1 MRGVQSTLKRLK
13 KLNYMTYDKNELNMK
28 SRGGSELM
36 AERLY
41 ERIDPELMDQFQLI
55 LSRVRDLDENKYRI
69 YWLHDLPWDPE
80 LQHLSKP
87 GSVDRFHK
95 IIFCG
100 HWQYS
105 QSMNVLNLPFS
116 PDIHVINTGIVPFDY
131 NVKENDTIRLIY
143 TSTPQRGLDILVPV
157 FDALC
162 KKYSNIHLDVFSSF
176 KIYGWEDADKQF
188 EPLYQACIEHPNIT
202 YHGFQPNEVVREYLA
217 KAHIL
222 AYPSTWME
230 CSSASIIEAMSAGVQ
245 VVAPNFGGIVDTTG
259 NLGLHYPWVEDK
271 NLHAQM
277 FYNIMSHVI
286 ESVTDQG
293 QQDYLRFIK
302 MYADQR
308 YNIDKIAASWDGLL
322 RSIVASN
329 PPKELPSNKAVNFF
343 EYKT

>member
-1 MRGVQSTLKRLK
+1 
-13 KLNYMTYDKNELNMK
+13 MTYVKNELNAK

-41 ERIDPELMDQFQLI
+41 ERLDPAITDQFQMT
-55 LSRVRDLDENKYRI
+55 LSRVRELDESKYRI
-69 YWLHDLPWDPE
+69 YWVHDLPWDPE
-80 LQHLSKP
+80 LKHLSKP
-87 GSVDRFHK
+87 ESIDKFHK
-95 IIFCG
+95 VIFCG

-105 QSMNVLNLPFS
+105 QFQSVLGMPHNPN
-116 PDIHVINTGIVPFDY
+116 IHVINTGIVPFKDV
-131 NVKENDTIRLIY
+131 VKEQETIRLIY

-162 KKYSNIHLDVFSSF
+162 KKYDNIHLDVFSSF

-188 EPLYQACIEHPNIT
+188 DPLYQACIDHPNIT
-202 YHGFQPNEVVREYLA
+202 YHGFQPNEVVREHLE

-245 VVAPNFGGIVDTTG
+245 VVAPNFGGIPDTTG

-271 NLHAQM
+271 NTHAGM
-277 FYNIMSHVI
+277 FYNIMCHVI
-286 ESVTDQG
+286 DSVLDEQN
-293 QQDYLRFIK
+293 QNYLKFIK

-308 YNIDKIAASWDGLL
+308 YNIDKIAYTWDGLL
-322 RSIVASN
+322 RSIINTAPSKSL
-329 PPKELPSNKAVNFF
+329 PKSVNFF
-343 EYKT
+343 EYNTP